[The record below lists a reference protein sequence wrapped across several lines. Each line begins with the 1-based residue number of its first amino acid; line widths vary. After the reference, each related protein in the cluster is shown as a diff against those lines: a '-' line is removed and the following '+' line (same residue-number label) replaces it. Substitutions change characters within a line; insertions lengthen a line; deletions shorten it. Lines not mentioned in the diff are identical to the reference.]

1 MMKGKHTYVVIQDWM
16 LELDIDL
23 TEVVVLAV
31 IYGFSQDGETTF
43 RGSWKFLEYHAKCS
57 RKKVYTALKHLVE
70 LGYIKK
76 KDKVVGGVKF
86 CEYFVETGG
95 FSGKPVVADV
105 EEGGFPGK
113 HNNEDTV
120 VSSNSNNKDVN
131 ARVRESQKFDFIEA
145 LVSLG
150 VERST
155 AADWTATRKKAGASN
170 NQSEYD
176 LIAAQ
181 IKRACDRYGYTAQEC
196 VAYAAGRTWRGFN
209 ADWEDVK
216 KIKNENNRG
225 NNADGDK
232 WIF

>member
-1 MMKGKHTYVVIQDWM
+1 M
-16 LELDIDL
+16 
-23 TEVVVLAV
+23 
-31 IYGFSQDGETTF
+31 
-43 RGSWKFLEYHAKCS
+43 
-57 RKKVYTALKHLVE
+57 
-70 LGYIKK
+70 
-76 KDKVVGGVKF
+76 
-86 CEYFVETGG
+86 
-95 FSGKPVVADV
+95 
-105 EEGGFPGK
+105 
-113 HNNEDTV
+113 
-120 VSSNSNNKDVN
+120 N
-131 ARVRESQKFDFIEA
+131 ARARESQKFDFVEA